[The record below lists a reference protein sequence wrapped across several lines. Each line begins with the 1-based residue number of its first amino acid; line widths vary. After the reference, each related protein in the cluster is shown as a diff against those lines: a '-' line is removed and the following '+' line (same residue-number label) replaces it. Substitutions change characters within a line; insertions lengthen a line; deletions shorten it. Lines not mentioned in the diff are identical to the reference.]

1 MLKVSDIKGI
11 NTYHY
16 TFILYTQVEFQR
28 KSEVKMVEFQGR
40 MKSFGDVFQG
50 MLFIAHL
57 IIYAINFFLE

>member
-16 TFILYTQVEFQR
+16 TFILYTQFEFQR
-28 KSEVKMVEFQGR
+28 KYEVKMVEFQGR

-50 MLFIAHL
+50 MLFRAHL